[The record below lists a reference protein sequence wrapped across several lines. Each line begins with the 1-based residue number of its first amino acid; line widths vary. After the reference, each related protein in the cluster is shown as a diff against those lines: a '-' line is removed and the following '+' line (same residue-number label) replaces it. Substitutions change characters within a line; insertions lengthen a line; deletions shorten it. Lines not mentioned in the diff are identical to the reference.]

1 MESFEKALDIISKG
15 STLSVIT
22 LFVVALLFLA
32 YKLSLF
38 KTNKERLSD
47 TVIDASSEMV
57 ANLRASYDNQYSLLL
72 NRITAMDATI
82 LELRDVWHK
91 SQVRNTRQQVL
102 LIQFKGLCADKAI
115 ELPKYMADELADL
128 LGEQ

>member
-82 LELRDVWHK
+82 LELRDVGHK

-128 LGEQ
+128 LGE